1 MTPLVTI
8 KSTSWGYLTLEFAR
22 RGGFLEC
29 VWASCSY
36 CLFLFPVKWL
46 NFSPHCAFPCVF
58 WLFARNPSMKER
70 KAVAMAN
77 FLIKSITTR
86 KANTTLSTITKLSS
100 EGKRNPSTSWLLRNP
115 RKGLGKFN
123 WPLFALIVEMQFCFE
138 GKLEAY
144 PSYGFSVH
152 KDPLWMQCFSY
163 IMLLC
168 SCQYSKCHFLCVK
181 VKIMKT
187 TVWLCEG
194 ISRRR
199 RLLSVWIARGK
210 YSNWI
215 YFSRLEYLMLKKKPQ
230 TEKFAFTLLANV
242 FRY

>member
-1 MTPLVTI
+1 
-8 KSTSWGYLTLEFAR
+8 
-22 RGGFLEC
+22 
-29 VWASCSY
+29 
-36 CLFLFPVKWL
+36 
-46 NFSPHCAFPCVF
+46 
-58 WLFARNPSMKER
+58 
-70 KAVAMAN
+70 MAN

-100 EGKRNPSTSWLLRNP
+100 ESKRNPSTSWLLRNP

-168 SCQYSKCHFLCVK
+168 SCQYSKCHFVCVK

-210 YSNWI
+210 YSNCI
-215 YFSRLEYLMLKKKPQ
+215 YFSRLEYLMLKKNRKPKSSLLPFLRMYLDNF
-230 TEKFAFTLLANV
+230 EVLSETLSQLNSTTATCKPTV
-242 FRY
+242 WPALRDTFLTRRVTTTFRSGIEFI